1 MESILLLLGRLAA
14 LAGILICALAIYGR
28 LTGMFYFLGF
38 QVGTLLQVAAVTL
51 LIGCVCFLIVLVDR
65 SRR

>member
-14 LAGILICALAIYGR
+14 LAGILICACAVYGR
-28 LTGMFYFLGF
+28 LSGMYYFLGF
-38 QVGTLLQVAAVTL
+38 QVGTLLQVATVTL